1 MKKIAFLAAADSPH
15 TIKWANALAGDHEV
29 TVISLPEDKDAFG
42 ELGEKVTVTY
52 LDVSASQGGLKK
64 NASQVKSIL
73 SSGGF
78 GVVNAFGATT
88 YGVLAAK
95 AKAPNTVLTVL
106 GPDIYAGVDLGKK
119 GLVAK
124 SFKHAD
130 AVIAAAPNMVTRLE
144 QLFKK
149 EKNYFVVPFGVDLAA
164 FTKKDGGKKED
175 ALCFGSLK
183 ALEYGNGV
191 DMVIEAFAKFLQKSA
206 GQATL
211 KIVGTGTMEN
221 SLKQQAQNAGIADKI
236 EFVGYVPNAKMPEML
251 NSMDVTIQM
260 SASEAFGVTGIESM
274 ACCVPV
280 VASDTVGASE
290 YILNGV
296 TGYLVKVN
304 NTDRCCECMLELR
317 DKAAREHMGE
327 LARGD
332 IEESFDLAKCKE
344 KYEDAL
350 KSVSPR
356 VM

>member
-1 MKKIAFLAAADSPH
+1 MKIAFLAAANSPH
-15 TIKWANALAGDHEV
+15 TIKWANAFAENNDV
-29 TVISLPEDKDAFG
+29 AVISLPEDKDNFG
-42 ELGEKVTVTY
+42 ELSEKVSVTY
-52 LDVSASQGGLKK
+52 LDVPASQGGFKK
-64 NASQVKSIL
+64 NAAQVKSVL
-73 SSGGF
+73 ASGGF

-106 GPDIYAGVDLGKK
+106 GPDIYASVDLGKK
-119 GLVAK
+119 GLVSK

-130 AVIAAAPNMVTRLE
+130 AIIAAAPNMVTRLK

-149 EKNYFVVPFGVDLAA
+149 EKNYFVVPFGVDLTV
-164 FTKKDGGKKED
+164 FSKKDGGRKED
-175 ALCFGSLK
+175 AICFGSLK

-191 DMVIEAFAKFLQKSA
+191 DIVIEAFAKFLQKSA
-206 GQATL
+206 GEATL
-211 KIVGTGTMEN
+211 KIVGTGAMES
-221 SLKQQAQNAGIADKI
+221 SLKQQAQSAGIANKI
-236 EFVGYVPNAKMPEML
+236 EFVGYVPNAKMPEMIG
-251 NSMDVTIQM
+251 SMDATVQM
-260 SASEAFGVTGIESM
+260 SAAEAFGVTGIESM

-296 TGYLVKVN
+296 TGYLVKAG

-317 DKAAREHMGE
+317 DKAVCEHMGQ
-327 LARGD
+327 LARND
-332 IEESFDLAKCKE
+332 MEESFDLAKCKA
-344 KYEDAL
+344 KYEEAL